1 MRGTTGGIVRTPMK
15 GHYGHVGPHP
25 RSRMTMRAPLWTGLL
40 TGALLLAARPAA
52 AQSVNTTHAGPEP
65 DSTLL
70 APAMIAA
77 GRKIFHGTGSCFAC
91 HGDKLQGGPIAPPLT
106 GPTWRHISGTFDNIV
121 ARVDNGLPGTAMV
134 SHPGGITESQVFLVA
149 VYVYAV
155 SHHLAQP

>member
-1 MRGTTGGIVRTPMK
+1 
-15 GHYGHVGPHP
+15 
-25 RSRMTMRAPLWTGLL
+25 MRALLTTGLL
-40 TGALLLAARPAA
+40 AGILALATRPVR
-52 AQSVNTTHAGPEP
+52 AQTVNTTHAGAVP

-106 GPTWRHISGTFDNIV
+106 GPNWRHISGTFDNIV
-121 ARVDNGLPGTAMV
+121 ARIDNGLPGTAMV
-134 SHPGGITESQVFLVA
+134 SHPGGINESQVFLVA

-155 SHHLAQP
+155 SHHLATP

>member
-1 MRGTTGGIVRTPMK
+1 
-15 GHYGHVGPHP
+15 
-25 RSRMTMRAPLWTGLL
+25 MRAFRPAALIAG
-40 TGALLLAARPAA
+40 LLLAAAPAR
-52 AQSVNTTHAGPEP
+52 AQAVNTSTPPGAVPV
-65 DSTLL
+65 STLL
-70 APAMIAA
+70 GPAMIAA

-134 SHPGGITESQVFLVA
+134 PHPGGINESQVFLVA

-155 SHHLAQP
+155 SHHLAPP

>member
-1 MRGTTGGIVRTPMK
+1 
-15 GHYGHVGPHP
+15 
-25 RSRMTMRAPLWTGLL
+25 MRALLTTGLL
-40 TGALLLAARPAA
+40 AVFLALAARPVR
-52 AQSVNTTHAGPEP
+52 AQTVNTTHAGAVP

-106 GPTWRHISGTFDNIV
+106 GPNWRHISGTFDNIV
-121 ARVDNGLPGTAMV
+121 ARIDNGLPGTAMV
-134 SHPGGITESQVFLVA
+134 PHPGGINESQVFLVA

-155 SHHLAQP
+155 SHHLTTP